1 MEYPE
6 YPFSAL
12 LHHFVIAIFIFML
25 RLIQISLLQNNC
37 NALKINCSKGKN
49 SIPKYPSYSTSFT
62 SRFQYNEQQTKY
74 QYENW
79 KIKGSA
85 LLTRYTTLTFHHSPR
100 SSCTNDTLY
109 YRSRSTSS
117 IFQIPIFGI
126 RHAPPRQYRLA
137 DNLWKEWNSGLSNCW
152 YLYHRKH
159 NFITMRPLRVPRAGA
174 VVCGLINRP

>member
-6 YPFSAL
+6 YSFSAL
-12 LHHFVIAIFIFML
+12 LHHFVIAIFIFTL

-62 SRFQYNEQQTKY
+62 TRFQYNEQQTKY

-100 SSCTNDTLY
+100 ARTTLFIIDPVPPARY
-109 YRSRSTSS
+109 SRFRYSVFATRRHDNTGWPIIYERSGT
-117 IFQIPIFGI
+117 
-126 RHAPPRQYRLA
+126 
-137 DNLWKEWNSGLSNCW
+137 
-152 YLYHRKH
+152 
-159 NFITMRPLRVPRAGA
+159 AG
-174 VVCGLINRP
+174 